1 MWSMEFE
8 RGKRI
13 RIHLDIAP
21 LIDIVLLLLIFF
33 MLTSNFIMQPGIK
46 ITLPKAKTSKPQEEE
61 NIIIFITE
69 DNEIYLNERK
79 ISIDELKDALEEK
92 LKTAQKKTVV
102 LKADEKI
109 NLGLAVQVMDIAKE
123 AKAESL
129 VISTQIRDR
138 TLDKLL
144 HNRKDVD
151 SITSAT
157 DSIK

>member
-46 ITLPKAKTSKPQEEE
+46 ITLPKAKTSKPQKEE
-61 NIIIFITE
+61 NIIVFITE

-92 LKTAQKKTVV
+92 LKKVQKKTVI

-123 AKAESL
+123 AKAENL
-129 VISTQIRDR
+129 VISTQIK
-138 TLDKLL
+138 DKLSGKSL
-144 HNRKDVD
+144 HNKDVD
-151 SITSAT
+151 SITST
-157 DSIK
+157 TESIR

>member
-1 MWSMEFE
+1 MEFE

-61 NIIIFITE
+61 NIVVFITE
-69 DNEIYLNERK
+69 DNKIYLNDRE
-79 ISIDELKDALEEK
+79 INIGELREALEKK
-92 LKTAQKKTVV
+92 LKTAEKKIVI

-109 NLGLAVQVMDIAKE
+109 NLGLAVKVMDIAKE
-123 AKAESL
+123 AKAENL
-129 VISTQIRDR
+129 VISTEIEHQ
-138 TLDKLL
+138 
-144 HNRKDVD
+144 HNRAPVHR
-151 SITSAT
+151 
-157 DSIK
+157 